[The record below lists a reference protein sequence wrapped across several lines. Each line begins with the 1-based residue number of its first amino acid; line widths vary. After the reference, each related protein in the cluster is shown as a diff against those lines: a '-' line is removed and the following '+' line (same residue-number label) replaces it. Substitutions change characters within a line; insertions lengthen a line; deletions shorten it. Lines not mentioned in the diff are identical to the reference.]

1 MQCSG
6 RKNKKGFTIV
16 ELLIVVVV
24 IAILAAITIVSF
36 NGISQ
41 RAANTAALDSLRKI
55 EKSMLMYRE
64 TNRILP
70 PGADFYSGA
79 VMPPPATWLSVVTA
93 MQNAGHGQNIPVLD
107 PWGQYFWYDN
117 NDCRIGQGGTSPL
130 KSVGPDGLNNTAD
143 DISITIVTA
152 C

>member
-1 MQCSG
+1 MKWAQ
-6 RKNKKGFTIV
+6 KQKGFTIV

-24 IAILAAITIVSF
+24 IAVLAAITIVAF

-41 RAANTAALDSLRKI
+41 RAANATALDSLRKI

-64 TNRILP
+64 TNQVLP
-70 PGADFYSGA
+70 PGADFYSGT
-79 VMPPPATWLSVVTA
+79 VMPPPSTWQNVVTA
-93 MQNAGHGQNIPVLD
+93 MQNANHGQNIPVLD

-130 KSVGPDGLNNTAD
+130 KSVGPDGANNTAD
-143 DISITIVTA
+143 DISINIVTS